1 MHSAGNPTLCRQIT
15 STSQILDVK
24 WATQNCSLSFQ
35 TIGVWPEYA
44 DGTDINAVCRN
55 SEASLLASGDD
66 FGKVKLFLYPATQP
80 KVSQYIRFG
89 SGFDLLIFFFCV
101 SMLCKRRT
109 N

>member
-1 MHSAGNPTLCRQIT
+1 MDFFLSAFSRIGNPTLCRQIT
-15 STSQILDVK
+15 SSQQTLDVK

-55 SEASLLASGDD
+55 AEASLLASGDD

-80 KVSQYIRFG
+80 KVSSFSSILR
-89 SGFDLLIFFFCV
+89 
-101 SMLCKRRT
+101 
-109 N
+109 